1 MEISPGKIL
10 HIANFNENADGRLY
24 YSFSNKLNYGFIK
37 NNYVVETISDRNY
50 LKSNRSLFK
59 PFNNPK
65 EFLKDNDII
74 AFTKNAF
81 EPSHLMEIEN
91 ILFEDDHPY
100 RYNKIFEFTNYD
112 GKQIKFN
119 YMVRPRDE
127 RLTEYDLERIKN
139 ELTKIGT
146 LFKERATGIEYI
158 RYKDFKEY
166 VFFTC
171 KNNPLGLLTSES
183 QNLINSICK
192 NGRLESNYFL

>member
-1 MEISPGKIL
+1 
-10 HIANFNENADGRLY
+10 
-24 YSFSNKLNYGFIK
+24 
-37 NNYVVETISDRNY
+37 
-50 LKSNRSLFK
+50 
-59 PFNNPK
+59 
-65 EFLKDNDII
+65 
-74 AFTKNAF
+74 
-81 EPSHLMEIEN
+81 
-91 ILFEDDHPY
+91 
-100 RYNKIFEFTNYD
+100 
-112 GKQIKFN
+112 
-119 YMVRPRDE
+119 MVRPRDE